1 MNVSFCSDPLLRLR
15 YGIKSRKLNL
25 FFCCMK
31 IKLPKFK
38 KSFYLIFS
46 MFFLTW
52 MLFIDANDVFTQF
65 QLERQRKNLEDEKAY
80 YLNKIE
86 EVKKDREEL
95 LSNDALLEKFARE
108 KYLMKKPTEDL
119 FIVVEE

>member
-1 MNVSFCSDPLLRLR
+1 
-15 YGIKSRKLNL
+15 
-25 FFCCMK
+25 MK
-31 IKLPKFK
+31 VRLPKFK
-38 KSFYLIFS
+38 KSFYLVFIV
-46 MFFLTW
+46 FFAIW
-52 MLFIDANDVFTQF
+52 MLFIDANDIFTQF
-65 QLERQRKNLEDEKAY
+65 QLERQRRNLEDEKAY

>member
-1 MNVSFCSDPLLRLR
+1 
-15 YGIKSRKLNL
+15 
-25 FFCCMK
+25 MK